1 MDDRYRIIGPLY
13 DFLASFFSLG
23 QIDCCKMAMHQYIAP
38 GDKILFAGVGQ
49 GRDAIEA
56 ADRSAEVT
64 VVDLSESMLN
74 IFNRKIQGRSFPHTI
89 RQAHSDILAFEE
101 YERYDMVFGNFFLNV
116 FPPELEFEI
125 LTHLVRLAK
134 PGGSVVVGDFS
145 LPNGGAISR
154 LFQNIYWYI
163 ADTLFFLMAQNAFHP
178 VYDYA
183 AQMMQLG
190 LEITEVR
197 TFRVFGDERYYSIR
211 GRKPEKPRD

>member
-1 MDDRYRIIGPLY
+1 MNDRYRIIGPLY
-13 DFLASFFSLG
+13 DVLATVFSLG
-23 QIDCCKMAMHQYIAP
+23 QIDRCKIAMHDGIRP

-56 ADRSAEVT
+56 ASRAAEVT

-74 IFNRKIQGRSFPHTI
+74 IFNRKIRGRSFSHPI

-101 YERYDMVFGNFFLNV
+101 YDQYDMVFGNFFLNV
-116 FPPELEFEI
+116 FPLELEFEI
-125 LTHLVRLAK
+125 LGHLVKLAK

-145 LPNGGAISR
+145 LPKGGTISR

-183 AQMMQLG
+183 AQMRQLG

-211 GRKPEKPRD
+211 GRKPQ

>member
-1 MDDRYRIIGPLY
+1 MNDRYRIIGPLY
-13 DFLASFFSLG
+13 DVLAAVFSLG
-23 QIDCCKMAMHQYIAP
+23 QIDRCKIAMHDYIRP

-56 ADRSAEVT
+56 ANRAGEVT

-74 IFNRKIQGRSFPHTI
+74 IFNRKIQGRSFPHQI

-101 YERYDMVFGNFFLNV
+101 HDQYDMVFGNFFLNV

-125 LTHLVRLAK
+125 LGHLVKLAK

-145 LPNGGAISR
+145 LPKGGAVSR

-163 ADTLFFLMAQNAFHP
+163 ADTLFYIMAQNAFHP

-183 AQMMQLG
+183 AQMRQLG
-190 LEITEVR
+190 LEIMEVR

-211 GRKPEKPRD
+211 GRKLQ